1 MVGASVVDLKKKSF
15 RIFKTTVHSW
25 RRREMQGLYRQPRL
39 TSGVLPLR
47 VQGLE
52 ENSLHICHLDV
63 KSIICIFLSWQPC
76 ANVVALVMRS
86 GQP

>member
-1 MVGASVVDLKKKSF
+1 
-15 RIFKTTVHSW
+15 
-25 RRREMQGLYRQPRL
+25 MQGLYRQPRL

-63 KSIICIFLSWQPC
+63 KSIICIFLS
-76 ANVVALVMRS
+76 
-86 GQP
+86 